1 MRDDLSFAE
10 RLREDLRAVPWPEP
24 AEIRARAGRR
34 RQRRT
39 ALGAAVV
46 LLVVVSGVVT
56 AGRLSWGSHGGLLP
70 GLPGLVG
77 QPAPRAEI
85 PVAALLDPAD
95 LPVSSNLRLG
105 DSGLAK
111 PVSLDADLELCDSRR
126 TPGLPVSRYSRSQT
140 LIQRTPASGPG
151 ATGAALVSQDVYR
164 LAPEAAEGFF
174 AGLDDLVAT
183 CSGARSEDTG
193 WTVTGQRVSVTV
205 THAWTVSVRDFA
217 GDEAV
222 LLQHTRTAPTGVESD
237 LDPGLAYPVENT
249 LVVRVG
255 DLISVI
261 VPATGLEAAPSLT
274 LTSEHRNR
282 LLDLARAAAERM
294 CVAAN
299 PACR

>member
-10 RLREDLRAVPWPEP
+10 RLREDLSAVPWPEP

-46 LLVVVSGVVT
+46 LLVVASGVVT

-70 GLPGLVG
+70 GLVG
-77 QPAPRAEI
+77 QPTQRAEI

-111 PVSLDADLELCDSRR
+111 PVSLDAGLELCDSRR

-140 LIQRTPASGPG
+140 LIQRSPASGPG

-164 LAPEAAEGFF
+164 LTPEAAEGFF

-205 THAWTVSVRDFA
+205 THDWTVSVRDFA

-222 LLQHTRTAPTGVESD
+222 LLQHSRTAPTGVGSD
-237 LDPGLAYPVENT
+237 LDPGWAYPVENT

-261 VPATGLEAAPSLT
+261 VPATGLEATPSLT

-282 LLDLARAAAERM
+282 LLDLGRAAAERM